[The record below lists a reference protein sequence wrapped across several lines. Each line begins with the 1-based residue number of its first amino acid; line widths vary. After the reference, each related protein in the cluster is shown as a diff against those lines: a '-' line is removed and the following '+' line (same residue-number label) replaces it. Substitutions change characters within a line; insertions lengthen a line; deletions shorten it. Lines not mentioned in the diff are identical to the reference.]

1 MVAMPF
7 ISLTSWSLHR
17 NLGPL
22 RWTRWD
28 DNKQTQFTEAQDQPE
43 LLSLLELP
51 AVLAKKGFSSLE
63 VCHFHFPETNEA
75 YLLALKGAFADA
87 GLRFYT
93 LLLEYGDIS
102 SPDELRRQSD
112 ITWIKGW
119 IDVAALAGAER
130 VRIIA
135 GEADPLD
142 RDALARSIEA
152 LRELGQYG
160 KDHGVRVV
168 TENFKSLSSTGENC
182 LAILEGCGDVIG
194 FTSDFGNFKGE
205 QKFDELVQTIP
216 LSESIH
222 AKAQTSAEGDP
233 DESEFIRCLNI
244 AKQAGYE
251 GPLTLVY
258 DGPGDMWDGIERV
271 RKLADPYCSI

>member
-28 DNKQTQFTEAQDQPE
+28 DNTQTQFTEAQDQPE

-51 AVLAKKGFSSLE
+51 AVLAEKGFSSLE

-75 YLLALKGAFADA
+75 YLLALKGAFTDA

-102 SPDELRRQSD
+102 SPDEVRRQSD
-112 ITWIKGW
+112 IAWIKGW
-119 IDVAALAGAER
+119 IDIAAHAGAER

-135 GEADPLD
+135 GEADPSD

-160 KDHGVRVV
+160 KERGVRVV
-168 TENFKSLSSTGENC
+168 TENFKSLSSTGDNC
-182 LAILEGCGDVIG
+182 LAIIKGCGDVIG

-216 LSESIH
+216 HSESIH
-222 AKAQTSAEGDP
+222 AKAQTNAAGVP
-233 DESEFIRCLNI
+233 DEAEFIRCLNI

-271 RKLADPYCSI
+271 KQLAEPYCS

>member
-1 MVAMPF
+1 MEAMSF
-7 ISLTSWSLHR
+7 LSLTSWSLHR

-28 DNKQTQFTEAQDQPE
+28 DNTQTQFTEAQDQPE
-43 LLSLLELP
+43 LLSLLKLP
-51 AVLAKKGFSSLE
+51 AVLAEKGFSSVE

-75 YLLALKGAFADA
+75 YLLALKQAFTDA

-102 SPDELRRQSD
+102 SPDKVRRQSD
-112 ITWIKGW
+112 IAWIKGW
-119 IDVAALAGAER
+119 IDIAALTGAER

-135 GEADPLD
+135 GEADPSD

-160 KDHGVRVV
+160 KEHGVRVV
-168 TENFKSLSSTGENC
+168 TENFKSLSSTGDNC
-182 LAILEGCGDVIG
+182 LAIIEGCGDVIG

-216 LSESIH
+216 HSESIH
-222 AKAQTSAEGDP
+222 AKAQTNAAGVP
-233 DESEFIRCLNI
+233 DEAEFIRCLNI

-271 RKLADPYCSI
+271 KKLAEPYCS

>member
-7 ISLTSWSLHR
+7 LSLTSWSLHR

-22 RWTRWD
+22 RWTRWHD
-28 DNKQTQFTEAQDQPE
+28 TTRTQITEAQDQPE
-43 LLSLLELP
+43 LLALLELP
-51 AVLAKKGFSSLE
+51 AVLAEKGFSSLE

-75 YLLALKGAFADA
+75 YLLALKGAFTEA

-102 SPDELRRQSD
+102 SSDEFRRQSD
-112 ITWIKGW
+112 IAWIKGW

-135 GEADPLD
+135 GEADPSD
-142 RDALARSIEA
+142 KDALARSIEA

-160 KDHGVRVV
+160 LDHGVRVV
-168 TENFKSLSSTGENC
+168 TENFKSLSSTGYNC
-182 LAILEGCGDVIG
+182 LAIIKGCGDVIG

-216 LSESIH
+216 HSESIH
-222 AKAQTSAEGDP
+222 AKAQTNAEGIP
-233 DESEFIRCLNI
+233 DETEFIRCLNI

-258 DGPGDMWDGIERV
+258 DGPGDMWEGIERV
-271 RKLADPYCSI
+271 KKLAEPYCSK

>member
-1 MVAMPF
+1 MPF
-7 ISLTSWSLHR
+7 LSLTSWSLHR

-28 DNKQTQFTEAQDQPE
+28 DCNQTQFTEVQDQPE
-43 LLSLLELP
+43 QLSLLELP
-51 AVLAKKGFSSLE
+51 AVLAGKGFSSLE

-75 YLLALKGAFADA
+75 YLLTLKNAFTEA

-102 SPDELRRQSD
+102 NPDELRRQSD
-112 ITWIKGW
+112 IAWIKSW
-119 IDVAALAGAER
+119 MDIAAIAGAER

-135 GEADPLD
+135 GEAEPSD
-142 RDALARSIEA
+142 REALKRSIEA

-160 KDHGVRVV
+160 ADHGVRVV
-168 TENFKSLSSTGENC
+168 TENFKSLSSTADNC
-182 LAILEGCGDVIG
+182 LAMLEGCGEILG
-194 FTSDFGNFKGE
+194 FTSDFGNFKGME
-205 QKFDELVQTIP
+205 KFDELVQTIP
-216 LSESIH
+216 HSESIH
-222 AKAQTSAEGDP
+222 AKAQTNAAGLL
-233 DESEFIRCLNI
+233 DEAEFIRCLDI

-271 RKLADPYCSI
+271 RKLAEPYC